1 MQVLFA
7 ENYGKNCCHTTCKDV
22 ITCSPPGSAYWLKS

>member
-7 ENYGKNCCHTTCKDV
+7 ENDDKNCCHTTCKDV